1 MKGNNT
7 YNNLFDEWCYVYD
20 NYIATKTPP
29 LEVAT
34 PLTVILGNCANK
46 EGPILITNIQI
57 DQKNKLVI
65 VTTDNKGVITID
77 QSNQW
82 RIIHGRTKSGKTIF
96 TKNIE

>member
-7 YNNLFDEWCYVYD
+7 YNNLFEEWCYVYN
-20 NYIATKTPP
+20 NYIVTKTSP
-29 LEVAT
+29 LEET
-34 PLTVILGNCANK
+34 LPLTVILGNSTNK

-57 DQKNKLVI
+57 DQNKKIVI
-65 VTTDNKGVITID
+65 VTTISKGVITID